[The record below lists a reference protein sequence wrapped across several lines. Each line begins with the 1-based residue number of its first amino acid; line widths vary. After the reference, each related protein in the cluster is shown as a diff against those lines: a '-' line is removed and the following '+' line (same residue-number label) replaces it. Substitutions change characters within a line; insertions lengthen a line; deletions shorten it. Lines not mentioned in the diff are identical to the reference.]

1 MSANI
6 NNWSVPRRPVLAHL
20 RFWAF
25 AHAVPTTRH
34 APPPDL
40 LSNSPIILQPQASF
54 PKSSSSHLLPGST
67 YHAMLS
73 CLFAFLSLHYTG
85 GTFHIL
91 HLYIHDAHQRIWPP
105 PQEAP
110 SKCLLNEYLCFNTLS
125 HGFLV
130 SRQLTTSES
139 LSWFSSSWTNS
150 WLTLLCNLG
159 KVTFPLWVFG
169 SFICRIKSLDM
180 IEKKGPAKFHFL
192 ILDPWH

>member
-67 YHAMLS
+67 YHAMFS

-85 GTFHIL
+85 GTFHTL

-130 SRQLTTSES
+130 STSES